1 MGGKSHVPSSLYN
14 GVLLNILVIENLR
27 HRPVRTCLSLLAVG
41 VEVTMILTLVG
52 ISTGTL
58 DETARRARGVGA
70 DILVRQ
76 TPLLGSSSASMNQ
89 DVLDWFLKQPHISY
103 ATGTMIQPISL
114 LDSLTGIDLA
124 ALEKLG
130 GGFRFLQGGPF
141 RDESDIIVS
150 DYYAKERGLR
160 VGSTINLSNH
170 EWRVAGVFESGKLA
184 HVCARLDVLQNL
196 TSNRKR
202 LSQIYLKL
210 DDPNHARTVA
220 ESLRQQL
227 QGFYIYTMQDI
238 TSLANSNS
246 IGLLRSFIHVV
257 IGIAVIVGFIVVFM
271 AMYTAV
277 LERTREIG
285 VLKALGASPIYI
297 LNLLLRETVLIAVGG
312 TVVGI
317 LLTYG
322 TQWLM
327 QHGGPASLTQVTVYD
342 WWPRAGAIAI
352 AGSLAGATVPAVK
365 ALKQDAVKALSYE

>member
-1 MGGKSHVPSSLYN
+1 
-14 GVLLNILVIENLR
+14 
-27 HRPVRTCLSLLAVG
+27 
-41 VEVTMILTLVG
+41 MILTLVG

-89 DVLDWFLKQPHISY
+89 NVLDWFLKQPHVAY

-114 LDSLTGIDLA
+114 LDSLTGIDLP

-130 GGFRFLQGGPF
+130 GGFHFVEGGPF

-150 DYYAKERGLR
+150 DYYARERGIH
-160 VGSTINLSNH
+160 VGSTVNLSNH

-184 HVCARLDVLQNL
+184 HVCARLDVLQEL
-196 TSNRKR
+196 TSNSKR

-210 DDPNHARTVA
+210 DDPNRAKAVA

-227 QGFYIYTMQDI
+227 QGFYIYTMEDI

-285 VLKALGASPIYI
+285 VLKALGASPGYI
-297 LNLLLRETVLIAVGG
+297 LNLLFRETVLIAVGG
-312 TVVGI
+312 TIAGI

-327 QHGGPASLTQVTVYD
+327 HHGGPASLNQVTVYD
-342 WWPRAGAIAI
+342 WWPRAGGIAI
-352 AGSLAGATVPAVK
+352 AGSLLGAAVPAVK
-365 ALKQDAVKALSYE
+365 ALKQDTVEALSYE